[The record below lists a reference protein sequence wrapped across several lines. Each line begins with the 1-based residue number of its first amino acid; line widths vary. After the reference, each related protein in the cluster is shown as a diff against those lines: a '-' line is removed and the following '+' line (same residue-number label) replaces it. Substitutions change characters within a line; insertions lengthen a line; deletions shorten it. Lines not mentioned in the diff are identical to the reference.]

1 MKIPQIFLPETN
13 LEDKTREL
21 LHPSEEVIIINSYKR
36 IRYARN
42 GVDYMLEYVHKEGE
56 KEKVWELWDKEFH
69 EVRWYRRDIDRQAEE
84 VLECLLQPVVELFG
98 LKEKDYSLAKD
109 NAKNILERFA
119 LKDERKKKRIKDK
132 LHGKGSVTLYRK
144 GCKLIKLKEFYQLDW
159 QRY

>member
-1 MKIPQIFLPETN
+1 MKIPQIFLPETS

-36 IRYARN
+36 MKYSKH
-42 GVDYMLEYVHKEGE
+42 GTDYMLEYVHKEIEGE
-56 KEKVWELWDKEFH
+56 VWELWDKEFH
-69 EVRWYRRDIDRQAEE
+69 EVRWYRREIDSAAEE

-98 LKEKDYSLAKD
+98 LKERDYSLAKD
-109 NAKNILERFA
+109 NAKKVLERFA
-119 LKDERKKKRIKDK
+119 LKDERKKRRIKDK
-132 LHGKGSVTLYRK
+132 LYGQGSVTLYRK